1 MVETTQNHLKISKK
15 KTKKSIKQKVN
26 TDPPWRE
33 RERETLPN
41 TKRESYHRKD
51 RTTTEAMMI
60 ADGQQWLS
68 KGRKG

>member
-1 MVETTQNHLKISKK
+1 MERERE
-15 KTKKSIKQKVN
+15 
-26 TDPPWRE
+26 RE